1 LNARTASLVLIVA
14 GFAMLALG
22 GLMLLFTDSSVV
34 LVSLLGFLLVLTGST
49 MRRRARAARPESN
62 AYEETA
68 PRDSL

>member
-1 LNARTASLVLIVA
+1 
-14 GFAMLALG
+14 MLALG